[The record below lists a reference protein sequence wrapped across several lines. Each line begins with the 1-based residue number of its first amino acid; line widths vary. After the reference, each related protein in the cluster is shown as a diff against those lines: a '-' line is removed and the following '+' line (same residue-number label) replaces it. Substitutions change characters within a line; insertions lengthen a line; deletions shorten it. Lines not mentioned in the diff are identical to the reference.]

1 MQNSRTNLLQEGQ
14 EGVQLRRMKQG
25 FFFPS
30 EFPRIQL
37 NYHLACNQNLELCSS
52 TVLCCSAERSRYDG
66 STLNPRYQ
74 VRTCTAHHS
83 VLKFRWQFCVYR
95 GCPTYTVFTT
105 ADPTTTIVWLMYP
118 QVGDFHISKE
128 PQPLQSH

>member
-14 EGVQLRRMKQG
+14 EGVQLRRMKKG
-25 FFFPS
+25 FFFR

-95 GCPTYTVFTT
+95 GPLTWFSLPRIPLPQLFGLCTRKWGIFT
-105 ADPTTTIVWLMYP
+105 L
-118 QVGDFHISKE
+118 VGD
-128 PQPLQSH
+128 PLQSH

>member
-25 FFFPS
+25 FFFR

-83 VLKFRWQFCVYR
+83 VLKFMWQFCVYR

-105 ADPTTTIVWLMYP
+105 ADSTTAIFGLCMRKWGIFAL
-118 QVGDFHISKE
+118 VGD
-128 PQPLQSH
+128 PLQSH